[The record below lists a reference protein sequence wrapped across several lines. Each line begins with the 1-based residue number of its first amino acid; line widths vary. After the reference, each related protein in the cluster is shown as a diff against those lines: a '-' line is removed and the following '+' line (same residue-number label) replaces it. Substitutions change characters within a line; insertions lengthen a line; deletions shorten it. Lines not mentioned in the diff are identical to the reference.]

1 VKFNAIKASRKMNQI
16 TKEKQ
21 CPYMYAGS
29 SKHDDSSFSE
39 EIQEFDHALFAS
51 GLGLNCPVNFAK
63 Q

>member
-1 VKFNAIKASRKMNQI
+1 MNQI